1 MLQRFLPGGV
11 GAAATG
17 AALDLGAGYVD
28 VARIAEAVRAEYD
41 KNVAFRASV
50 ADHEQASVA
59 AIQATTSPM
68 SQPKKNIRQAVS
80 SSSGGGRGGGR
91 TMLPNKRDLKI
102 RPPIP
107 TKVPNSVPRSLGSQ
121 IVFDRSMTRNT
132 FSSSGGGISE
142 LNSSWSLNTH
152 PEVSS
157 WKILF
162 DQYTLVEA
170 SITFWSQEATSSAG
184 SMTELHTAL
193 DFDSAGN
200 LGSLA
205 AIDDFGTAQVDFLV
219 FSKKV
224 TRSIRPCTM
233 ADVASVSSLSPTRV
247 WLDCATSTA
256 ALWYGIRAMT
266 APVSGATSNITL
278 MTTLVWAFRNQI

>member
-1 MLQRFLPGGV
+1 VP
-11 GAAATG
+11 ATG
-17 AALDLGAGYVD
+17 AALALGTDYVD

-41 KNVAFRASV
+41 RNVAFRASV
-50 ADHEQASVA
+50 ADHEATNVA
-59 AIQATTSPM
+59 AIQATATSM
-68 SQPKKNIRQAVS
+68 SQPKKTIRQSGS

-102 RPPIP
+102 RPPIA

-121 IVFDRSMTRNT
+121 VVFDRSMTRNT

-170 SITFWSQEATSSAG
+170 SITFWSQEAPSSAG

-205 AIDDFGTAQVDFLV
+205 AIDDFGTAQVDFLM

-233 ADVASVSSLSPTRV
+233 ADVASVSSLSPSRV

-266 APVSGATSNITL
+266 APVTGATSNITL
-278 MTTLVWAFRNQI
+278 VTTLVWAFRNQI